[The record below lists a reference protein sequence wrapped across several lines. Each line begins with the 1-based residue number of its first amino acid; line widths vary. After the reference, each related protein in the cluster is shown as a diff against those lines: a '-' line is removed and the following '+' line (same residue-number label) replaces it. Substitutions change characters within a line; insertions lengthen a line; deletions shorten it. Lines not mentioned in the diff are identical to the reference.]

1 MVKTTANT
9 DGGVD
14 ISIKESGTKC
24 LLDILG
30 LQQEIVTLLTA
41 KGIDAKPHDRFLTR
55 LVSKV
60 EACYC
65 SCDDECDED
74 YN

>member
-9 DGGVD
+9 YGGVD

-30 LQQEIVTLLTA
+30 LKQEIVTLLTV
-41 KGIDAKPHDRFLTR
+41 KGIDAKPHERFINR
-55 LVSKV
+55 LLNKV
-60 EACYC
+60 EETYC
-65 SCDDECDED
+65 SCDCEEDED